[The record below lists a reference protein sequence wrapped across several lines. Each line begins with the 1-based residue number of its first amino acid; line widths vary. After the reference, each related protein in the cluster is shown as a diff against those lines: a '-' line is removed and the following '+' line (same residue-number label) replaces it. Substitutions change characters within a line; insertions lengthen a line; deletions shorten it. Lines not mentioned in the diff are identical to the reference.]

1 MILAVAISKSLRL
14 QMQPMRRP
22 RQRLLRP
29 RLQKHQKIPAMAFLT
44 LSQTRVRPTTV
55 EGGEVVENVLCRK
68 TQILLVSSL
77 QTHSVIRTAKNV
89 VEVAGEE
96 TFVEAEVEA
105 II

>member
-1 MILAVAISKSLRL
+1 M
-14 QMQPMRRP
+14 
-22 RQRLLRP
+22 
-29 RLQKHQKIPAMAFLT
+29 
-44 LSQTRVRPTTV
+44 
-55 EGGEVVENVLCRK
+55 EGGEVVENVQCRK

-96 TFVEAEVEA
+96 TVVEAEVEA